1 MRRIMSTGLEFFNIE
16 VAGVWMPFEKLRV

>member
-1 MRRIMSTGLEFFNIE
+1 MSTGLEFFNIE